1 MLPMQPKSKLQI
13 FRQKMSG
20 HWSPDW
26 RPSLAVIPGGGH
38 TAVGRRWS
46 RPAWRVLPFVM
57 FMLIL
62 SACAAG
68 EAPPP
73 AICDTYDR
81 ALFTTQ
87 LMGGAAIILGLAV
100 LGFKK
105 NLSAILPSQ
114 GAQLGTVA
122 GSVGLGLI
130 LLAFSTD
137 IGNQILTGFGIE
149 SLYTLCGLG

>member
-1 MLPMQPKSKLQI
+1 MLHLQPEQKQPISKSLRI
-13 FRQKMSG
+13 
-20 HWSPDW
+20 
-26 RPSLAVIPGGGH
+26 GGV
-38 TAVGRRWS
+38 ASCRRWS
-46 RPAWRVLPFVM
+46 RLLPFALLLLV
-57 FMLIL
+57 LL
-62 SACAAG
+62 SACAPG
-68 EAPPP
+68 ETPPA

-87 LMGGAAIILGLAV
+87 LMGGAAVILGLAV

-105 NLSAILPSQ
+105 NLSAIFPSQ
-114 GAQLGTVA
+114 GAQFGAIA

>member
-1 MLPMQPKSKLQI
+1 MLHMQSEEEHQVTVTDG
-13 FRQKMSG
+13 S
-20 HWSPDW
+20 
-26 RPSLAVIPGGGH
+26 AVLRTGGGF
-38 TAVGRRWS
+38 GRR
-46 RPAWRVLPFVM
+46 RPRAARVVPF
-57 FMLIL
+57 IL
-62 SACAAG
+62 LVAILAACAPG

-73 AICDTYDR
+73 EICDTYDR

-87 LMGGAAIILGLAV
+87 LMGGAAVILGLAV

-114 GAQLGTVA
+114 GAQIGAIA

>member
-1 MLPMQPKSKLQI
+1 MLHRQPEQEHQVTGGLTMRTTGSRNW
-13 FRQKMSG
+13 RQPRLFHILSF
-20 HWSPDW
+20 
-26 RPSLAVIPGGGH
+26 L
-38 TAVGRRWS
+38 T
-46 RPAWRVLPFVM
+46 L
-57 FMLIL
+57 LIAL
-62 SACAAG
+62 SACAPG
-68 EAPPP
+68 EAPPA

-87 LMGGAAIILGLAV
+87 LMGGAAVLLGLAI

-114 GAQLGTVA
+114 SAQIGAVA
-122 GSVGLGLI
+122 GSVFLGLI

-149 SLYTLCGLG
+149 SMYTLCGLG

>member
-1 MLPMQPKSKLQI
+1 MLLMQPESEPQV
-13 FRQKMSG
+13 FHSSTSDR
-20 HWSPDW
+20 WSPDW
-26 RPSLAVIPGGGH
+26 
-38 TAVGRRWS
+38 WS
-46 RPAWRVLPFVM
+46 PDWWSPRTSRFLPFV
-57 FMLIL
+57 LL
-62 SACAAG
+62 LAVLAACAPG

-73 AICDTYDR
+73 AICDTYNR

-114 GAQLGTVA
+114 GAQIGTVA

-149 SLYTLCGLG
+149 SLYILCGLG

>member
-1 MLPMQPKSKLQI
+1 MLHIQPEEKQPVPKSL
-13 FRQKMSG
+13 RT
-20 HWSPDW
+20 
-26 RPSLAVIPGGGH
+26 GGIL
-38 TAVGRRWS
+38 TGRRWPRLS
-46 RPAWRVLPFVM
+46 HFLLFALFLVA
-57 FMLIL
+57 L
-62 SACAAG
+62 SACAPG
-68 EAPPP
+68 EAPPA

-87 LMGGAAIILGLAV
+87 LMGGAAVLLGLAI
-100 LGFKK
+100 LGFRK
-105 NLSAILPSQ
+105 NLAAILPSQ
-114 GAQLGTVA
+114 GAQIGAVA